1 MLEKW
6 PKSVG
11 KVLENGGKVLEYVG
25 KVAKK
30 CWKMV
35 EKCEVKAAPS
45 SSTADASIP
54 SRLLYA

>member
-25 KVAKK
+25 KVAEK
-30 CWKMV
+30 V
-35 EKCEVKAAPS
+35 LEKCEVKAAPS